1 MFRLIDMETITFLC
15 TKKFLTCRYR
25 SLHSFSYS
33 VNKKSSPKRVSA
45 TPVSYAGPIPGCK
58 CSSCQEGL
66 GSDDDMSH
74 YSDHLMEEEPRY
86 AVK

>member
-1 MFRLIDMETITFLC
+1 MFKLIDMEIVTFLC
-15 TKKFLTCRYR
+15 TKRFL
-25 SLHSFSYS
+25 LDPFSYS